1 VLTSGT
7 VNLAI
12 KTGLSTWWDGDKSTV
27 SRAGVASTGMVV
39 AAGVTCVLGPRLAQL
54 SSSRGS
60 SRCAAAVRSA
70 FGAAPMLIFGSLI
83 FASTQVPS
91 LDSKVML
98 AASGFLGQ
106 VVGAII
112 RDVMTQHSKGSVP
125 RLDVLGVNGKALPGD
140 SEIRLAINRHR
151 THIATVFYLAI
162 SFAYFHYENN
172 DAVKSLLG
180 IDDDITK
187 TLQKGSLDRFNAEF
201 LTGMPDNLRRVL
213 AESLDDFC
221 IAISMAIA
229 VHRNGATL
237 FLTPRSNVEL
247 RKNFAPDSKAM
258 GYALDASAMRVL
270 MGSVST
276 ALKFVLDLV
285 PGMQKSQLETLKIFL
300 RTAWAGFTERRGHYV
315 ELSNLRH
322 LEEAKNNPLSQAF
335 MNHTVANGATKS
347 EVNKLEYKVIREA
360 ERLHKKVVAEPFDAG
375 TGTTYVNLKPTSP
388 QGSKTKGDP
397 AQVLVSPL
405 SGVALAG
412 NVVNFGGGG
421 EGKLDPR
428 EIFEADFELSDLD
441 STHLNLTN
449 LVVPLEVSGE
459 ALKDKSNSV
468 TLHVLPRWQPGV
480 HVRLSSMKMGESFF
494 INDQQVI
501 FNQYDQNTQK
511 LTVITAKNSV
521 LDNISI
527 RADESKDLFAYRFK
541 PDSKIRINFKS

>member
-1 VLTSGT
+1 
-7 VNLAI
+7 
-12 KTGLSTWWDGDKSTV
+12 
-27 SRAGVASTGMVV
+27 
-39 AAGVTCVLGPRLAQL
+39 
-54 SSSRGS
+54 
-60 SRCAAAVRSA
+60 
-70 FGAAPMLIFGSLI
+70 
-83 FASTQVPS
+83 
-91 LDSKVML
+91 
-98 AASGFLGQ
+98 
-106 VVGAII
+106 
-112 RDVMTQHSKGSVP
+112 
-125 RLDVLGVNGKALPGD
+125 
-140 SEIRLAINRHR
+140 
-151 THIATVFYLAI
+151 
-162 SFAYFHYENN
+162 
-172 DAVKSLLG
+172 
-180 IDDDITK
+180 
-187 TLQKGSLDRFNAEF
+187 
-201 LTGMPDNLRRVL
+201 
-213 AESLDDFC
+213 
-221 IAISMAIA
+221 
-229 VHRNGATL
+229 
-237 FLTPRSNVEL
+237 
-247 RKNFAPDSKAM
+247 
-258 GYALDASAMRVL
+258 

-285 PGMQKSQLETLKIFL
+285 PGMQKSQFDTLKNAF

-322 LEEAKNNPLSQAF
+322 LKEAENNPLSPAF
-335 MNHTVANGATKS
+335 VNLAVAKGATPIDM
-347 EVNKLEYKVIREA
+347 NKLGRKVVRDT
-360 ERLHKKVVAEPFDAG
+360 ERLQKKVVAEPFDVG
-375 TGTTYVNLKPTSP
+375 TGTTYVNLKLRSP

-397 AQVLVSPL
+397 TQLLVSPS
-405 SGVALAG
+405 SGVAAAG
-412 NVVNFGGGG
+412 NVVHFGGGG